1 MLSDERFDWRDRTR
15 APAVRRLVEAQLVAY
30 RFDDADE
37 IEWELG
43 GDGDED
49 VMAGEFAIALTERGL
64 AIVERWVLRVRAQFG
79 DWPPARPDVDDAI
92 G

>member
-1 MLSDERFDWRDRTR
+1 MPSDELFDWRDRAR
-15 APAVRRLVEAQLVAY
+15 ALAVAY

-43 GDGDED
+43 GDDDED
-49 VMAGEFAIALTERGL
+49 VIAGEFAIALTERGL
-64 AIVERWVLRVRAQFG
+64 AIVERWVLRVRAGFG